1 MKSTD
6 SPPRRRGGGSF
17 RILSLCAA
25 AAAAA
30 AMGIVTVATS
40 APGDGGQ
47 SATFVARHGDTPVTS
62 ATVAPVGPAA
72 PHVVAT
78 SYAGKGW
85 PGRDWFNWHKAQ

>member
-6 SPPRRRGGGSF
+6 STPRRRGGSF

-40 APGDGGQ
+40 PHGAGGQ
-47 SATFVARHGDTPVTS
+47 SPTFVARHGDDPVTS
-62 ATVAPVGPAA
+62 GTLIPVGPAA

-78 SYAGKGW
+78 SYAGQGW
-85 PGRDWFNWHKAQ
+85 PGPNWFNAHKGA